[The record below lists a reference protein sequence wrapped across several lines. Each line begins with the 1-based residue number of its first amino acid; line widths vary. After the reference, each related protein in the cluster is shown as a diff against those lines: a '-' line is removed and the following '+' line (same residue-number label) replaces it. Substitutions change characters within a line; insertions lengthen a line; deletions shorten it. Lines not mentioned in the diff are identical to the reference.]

1 MASKRTK
8 KLEVINKEF
17 PMWEQVPFR
26 LQTVEFFA
34 TVRHLNNAGINP
46 RDHKGRV
53 WEIVTQ
59 EMIQEVFGKEGKMK
73 TTSPHLDPNNR
84 RAMLRI
90 YWQIFGSANV
100 TNNEFGTWL
109 VKGYI
114 AQEMDE
120 VVDWAAAAA
129 ATAKELDMWVGSQ
142 KSSATD
148 FKPGA
153 SELNGCCPST
163 NGGVGCSQL
172 RSTEFGIVSMVHL
185 HPASAADVLLVKEY
199 HDFLLELQKC
209 AQKKIERLG
218 EEKKGQDEKIIGL
231 RFNMWDRK
239 SAAIEATEAIT
250 TAEADLRSLVEG
262 LGILEEEVRWLSVF
276 LTCIVCNRIY
286 FFPPGYASNTSLALL
301 FARLN
306 AKNTK

>member
-1 MASKRTK
+1 
-8 KLEVINKEF
+8 LEVINKEF
-17 PMWEQVPFR
+17 PPWEQVPFR

-34 TVRHLNNAGINP
+34 TVRHLNNAGVNL
-46 RDHKGRV
+46 RDQKGRV

-59 EMIQEVFGKEGKMK
+59 EMIQEVFRKEGKMK
-73 TTSPHLDPNNR
+73 TTSPHLDPNSR
-84 RAMLRI
+84 KAMLRI
-90 YWQIFGSANV
+90 YWQIFGSADI

-114 AQEMDE
+114 TQEMGKA
-120 VVDWAAAAA
+120 VDWAVAAT
-129 ATAKELDMWVGSQ
+129 ATAKELDSRVGSQ
-142 KSSATD
+142 KSKATE

-153 SELNGCCPST
+153 SELNGCAQVQTVAS
-163 NGGVGCSQL
+163 CSQL
-172 RSTEFGIVSMVHL
+172 RSTEFGIVSTTYL
-185 HPASAADVLLVKEY
+185 HPASAADVFLVKEH